1 MRRQRV
7 VKLTL
12 AAGMVGLLILPALV
26 YTQVTGRVLNPRL
39 RQTYTTCRRLSQPQ
53 QLTIRSL

>member
-39 RQTYTTCRRLSQPQ
+39 RQTYTRPVGGCRS
-53 QLTIRSL
+53 RSS